1 MTIDWSHPLA
11 AGLVCAYL
19 PGVHG
24 SAMVAPDLVTAGAA
38 NRNAVA
44 TGTPTIAVSPAGAGV
59 LTQKGATNYL
69 GPAAA
74 AVSLPAGGQ
83 TIAWG
88 GWINS
93 VSTDATAPYIEQLF
107 GAETGGGPYI
117 RLGSGTLA
125 NNGKVQYY
133 AGSGPASTSADL
145 SSLIPGRF
153 DIVGSCSNNF
163 RDCTING
170 VNVDHSVAWSTAET
184 FWPVFG
190 SVPGS
195 RGADAVHLYGYAW
208 NRALTRT
215 EQIWLYAE
223 PYAFLTPPAPRIS
236 YFSLPS
242 VTLPTITA
250 AATLPRL
257 TAAATLA
264 PSDPI
269 TAAATLPGL
278 TASATVAPSDPITAA
293 ATLPGLTG
301 SGTLAPSTPLT
312 AAATLP
318 ALTGAAVLAPSD
330 PMTGAATLPA
340 LTAAATLAPAAPFT
354 GAATLPALTAAATLG
369 RIPAPRGVVTLEDT
383 AARGTITVAG
393 TTSRGRITI
402 HDAAARGTITVE

>member
-133 AGSGPASTSADL
+133 AGSGTAYTSADL

-170 VNVDHSVAWSTAET
+170 VNVDHLAASSTAKT

-278 TASATVAPSDPITAA
+278 TD
-293 ATLPGLTG
+293 

-369 RIPAPRGVVTLEDT
+369 RIPAPRGVVTLENT

>member
-107 GAETGGGPYI
+107 GAETGGGPFI

-133 AGSGPASTSADL
+133 AGSGTASTSADL

-170 VNVDHSVAWSTAET
+170 VNVDHSAASSTAET

-236 YFSLPS
+236 YFALDT

-250 AATLPRL
+250 TATLPGL

-264 PSDPI
+264 PADPI

-278 TASATVAPSDPITAA
+278 TASATLAPSDPI
-293 ATLPGLTG
+293 
-301 SGTLAPSTPLT
+301 T

-330 PMTGAATLPA
+330 PMTAAATLPA
-340 LTAAATLAPAAPFT
+340 LTASATLAPAAPFT
-354 GAATLPALTAAATLG
+354 GAATLPALTAAAVLG

-383 AARGTITVAG
+383 TARGTITVAG